1 MAEQDDDEAPE
12 LGIAL
17 ETVATIADLLNAL
30 EDDELDDD
38 ALEEDDGDEDEDDKD
53 DEINEELVEEMVNEL
68 SEPEQAALVALALV
82 GRGDHEAEEWP
93 EAVKA
98 AAARNAKSD
107 PAQYLLGLEGAGY
120 LLGEGLS
127 AFGISL
133 DEIER

>member
-1 MAEQDDDEAPE
+1 MAEQDEDDAPE

-30 EDDELDDD
+30 EDDDLDDD
-38 ALEEDDGDEDEDDKD
+38 EELEEDEDDDD
-53 DEINEELVEEMVNEL
+53 DEELNEELVEEMVNEL

-82 GRGDHEAEEWP
+82 GRGDHEAEEWA
-93 EAVKA
+93 EAVQA
-98 AAARNAKSD
+98 ASARNAKSD

-133 DEIER
+133 DEIVR

>member
-1 MAEQDDDEAPE
+1 
-12 LGIAL
+12 
-17 ETVATIADLLNAL
+17 
-30 EDDELDDD
+30 
-38 ALEEDDGDEDEDDKD
+38 
-53 DEINEELVEEMVNEL
+53 MVNEL

>member
-1 MAEQDDDEAPE
+1 MAEQDEDEAPE
-12 LGIAL
+12 LGISL

-30 EDDELDDD
+30 EDDDLDDD
-38 ALEEDDGDEDEDDKD
+38 EELEEEDDDDADEDV
-53 DEINEELVEEMVNEL
+53 NEELVEEMVNEL

-82 GRGDHEAEEWP
+82 GRGDHEAEEWA
-93 EAVKA
+93 EAVKS

-120 LLGEGLS
+120 LLGEGLA

>member
-1 MAEQDDDEAPE
+1 MAEQDEDEAPE
-12 LGIAL
+12 LGITL

-30 EDDELDDD
+30 EDDEADEE
-38 ALEEDDGDEDEDDKD
+38 ALDEDEDEDAEKE

-68 SEPEQAALVALALV
+68 SEPEQAALVALALI
-82 GRGDHEAEEWP
+82 GRGDHEAEEWA

-120 LLGEGLS
+120 LLGEGLA

>member
-1 MAEQDDDEAPE
+1 MAEEDEDEAPE

-30 EDDELDDD
+30 EDDDLD
-38 ALEEDDGDEDEDDKD
+38 EEDDVDEEDEDEDELD
-53 DEINEELVEEMVNEL
+53 EELVEEMVNEL

-82 GRGDHEAEEWP
+82 GRGDHEPEEWA

-98 AAARNAKSD
+98 ASLRNAKSD

-120 LLGEGLS
+120 LLGEGLA

>member
-12 LGIAL
+12 LGITL

-30 EDDELDDD
+30 EDDE
-38 ALEEDDGDEDEDDKD
+38 ADEDAIDEEADDEADKD

-82 GRGDHEAEEWP
+82 GRGDHEAEEWA

-120 LLGEGLS
+120 LLGEGLA

>member
-1 MAEQDDDEAPE
+1 MAEQEEDEAPE
-12 LGIAL
+12 LGITL

-30 EDDELDDD
+30 EDDE
-38 ALEEDDGDEDEDDKD
+38 ADEDELDEEEDAEADKD

-82 GRGDHEAEEWP
+82 GRGDHEAEEWA

-98 AAARNAKSD
+98 AAARNAKAD

-120 LLGEGLS
+120 LLGEGLA

>member
-1 MAEQDDDEAPE
+1 MAEEDEDEAPE

-30 EDDELDDD
+30 EDDDLDEEEELD
-38 ALEEDDGDEDEDDKD
+38 EEDEEDEELD
-53 DEINEELVEEMVNEL
+53 EELVEEMVNEL

-82 GRGDHEAEEWP
+82 GRGDHEPEEWP

-98 AAARNAKSD
+98 ASLRNAKSD

-120 LLGEGLS
+120 LLAEGLA

>member
-1 MAEQDDDEAPE
+1 MAEQDEDEAPG

-30 EDDELDDD
+30 EDDDLD
-38 ALEEDDGDEDEDDKD
+38 EEDDADEEEDEDEELD
-53 DEINEELVEEMVNEL
+53 EELVEEMVNEL

-82 GRGDHEAEEWP
+82 GRGDHEPEEWA

-98 AAARNAKSD
+98 AALRNAKSD

-120 LLGEGLS
+120 LLGEGLA

>member
-1 MAEQDDDEAPE
+1 MMDMADEDEDEAPE

-30 EDDELDDD
+30 EDDDL
-38 ALEEDDGDEDEDDKD
+38 DEDDDVEGD
-53 DEINEELVEEMVNEL
+53 DEDDDEELDEELVEEMVNEL

-82 GRGDHEAEEWP
+82 GRGDHEPEEWA

-98 AAARNAKSD
+98 AALRNAKSD

-120 LLGEGLS
+120 LLGEGLA

-133 DEIER
+133 DEIVR

>member
-1 MAEQDDDEAPE
+1 MAEEDEDEAPE

-30 EDDELDDD
+30 EDDDLD
-38 ALEEDDGDEDEDDKD
+38 DEDEL
-53 DEINEELVEEMVNEL
+53 DEEDEEDEELDEELVEEMVNEL

-82 GRGDHEAEEWP
+82 GRGDHEPEEWA

-98 AAARNAKSD
+98 AALRNAKSD

-120 LLGEGLS
+120 LLGEGLA

>member
-12 LGIAL
+12 LGITL

-30 EDDELDDD
+30 EDDELDEEELDE
-38 ALEEDDGDEDEDDKD
+38 EEDDEAEKD

-68 SEPEQAALVALALV
+68 SEPEQAALVALALI
-82 GRGDHEAEEWP
+82 GRGDHEAEEWAD
-93 EAVKA
+93 AVKTA
-98 AAARNAKSD
+98 TARNAKSD

-120 LLGEGLS
+120 LLGEGLA

>member
-1 MAEQDDDEAPE
+1 MAEQDEDEAPE
-12 LGIAL
+12 LGIPL

-30 EDDELDDD
+30 EDDDLDEDEEPD
-38 ALEEDDGDEDEDDKD
+38 EEEDDADDEDV
-53 DEINEELVEEMVNEL
+53 NEELVEEMVNEL

-82 GRGDHEAEEWP
+82 GRGDHEAEEW
-93 EAVKA
+93 ADAIKA
-98 AAARNAKSD
+98 ASLRNAKSD

-120 LLGEGLS
+120 LLGEGLA

>member
-1 MAEQDDDEAPE
+1 MAEQDEEEAPE
-12 LGIAL
+12 LGITL

-30 EDDELDDD
+30 EDNESDADELDED
-38 ALEEDDGDEDEDDKD
+38 EEDDAEKD

-82 GRGDHEAEEWP
+82 GRGDHEAEEWAD
-93 EAVKA
+93 AVKA
-98 AAARNAKSD
+98 AAARNSKAD

-120 LLGEGLS
+120 LLGEGLA

>member
-1 MAEQDDDEAPE
+1 MAEIEEDDAPE
-12 LGIAL
+12 LGITL

-30 EDDELDDD
+30 EDDEEDED
-38 ALEEDDGDEDEDDKD
+38 ALDEDEDAEADKD

-68 SEPEQAALVALALV
+68 SEPEQAALVALALI
-82 GRGDHEAEEWP
+82 GRGDHEAEEWA

-107 PAQYLLGLEGAGY
+107 PAKYLLGLEGAGY

>member
-1 MAEQDDDEAPE
+1 MAEEDEDEAPE

-30 EDDELDDD
+30 EDDDL
-38 ALEEDDGDEDEDDKD
+38 DEDEEL
-53 DEINEELVEEMVNEL
+53 DEEDEEDEELDEELVEEMVNEL

-82 GRGDHEAEEWP
+82 GRGDHEPEEWA

-98 AAARNAKSD
+98 AALRNAKAD

-120 LLGEGLS
+120 LLGEGLA